1 VAPDVE
7 DARLP
12 AGLAPTEGVLRVQG
26 KADLLE
32 ADDRVSSTGG
42 EIDLRISALT
52 GEGIPGLANAVRNR
66 IVRAE
71 DFAFE
76 GRWPFDV

>member
-1 VAPDVE
+1 
-7 DARLP
+7 
-12 AGLAPTEGVLRVQG
+12 VQG

-32 ADDRVSSTGG
+32 ADGVPATDD
-42 EIDLRISALT
+42 EIDLRLSALT
-52 GEGIPGLANAVRNR
+52 GEGIAGFANAVRNR